1 MSDNNKNELN
11 LKEMKNKY
19 LISLDIGGSLTKIC
33 IISQKNEKEI
43 NEYLFS
49 KNIFEHFDLGSYNM
63 F

>member
-1 MSDNNKNELN
+1 
-11 LKEMKNKY
+11 MKNKY

-43 NEYLFS
+43 NEYLLS
-49 KNIFEHFDLGSYNM
+49 KNNFEYFDLGS